1 MVLGQVVLA
10 AEQQVQVELRPVT
23 AAADLHPVPLVRVAL
38 QPDMAVVALQ
48 PVPLVRVDLLQ
59 DTAVAAQVALRQ
71 VLPVRVA
78 LQQVTAVVPR
88 QERLLRVANREQNF
102 YPLLRSAVSVESA
115 ESVPWGQQAG
125 QGPVRWVCEAELLD
139 LGLVE
144 PAGPDCSSV
153 DPVPRVE

>member
-1 MVLGQVVLA
+1 
-10 AEQQVQVELRPVT
+10 
-23 AAADLHPVPLVRVAL
+23 
-38 QPDMAVVALQ
+38 MAALQ
-48 PVPLVRVDLLQ
+48 PVPL
-59 DTAVAAQVALRQ
+59 
-71 VLPVRVA
+71 VRVA

-125 QGPVRWVCEAELLD
+125 QGPVRWVCEAERLELLD
-139 LGLVE
+139 QGLVE

-153 DPVPRVE
+153 GPVHRVE

>member
-23 AAADLHPVPLVRVAL
+23 AAADLHPVPLVRVDLL
-38 QPDMAVVALQ
+38 QDMAVAALQ
-48 PVPLVRVDLLQ
+48 PVPLVRVDL
-59 DTAVAAQVALRQ
+59 
-71 VLPVRVA
+71 
-78 LQQVTAVVPR
+78 QQVTAVVPR
-88 QERLLRVANREQNF
+88 QELLLRVANRERNF

-125 QGPVRWVCEAELLD
+125 QGPVRWVCEAERLELLD
-139 LGLVE
+139 QGLVE

-153 DPVPRVE
+153 GPVHRVE

>member
-23 AAADLHPVPLVRVAL
+23 AAADLHPVPLVRVDLL
-38 QPDMAVVALQ
+38 QDMAVVALQ
-48 PVPLVRVDLLQ
+48 PVPLVRVD
-59 DTAVAAQVALRQ
+59 
-71 VLPVRVA
+71 

-102 YPLLRSAVSVESA
+102 YPLLRSAVSEEPA

-125 QGPVRWVCEAELLD
+125 QGPVRWVCEAERLELLD
-139 LGLVE
+139 QGLVE
-144 PAGPDCSSV
+144 PVGPDCSSV
-153 DPVPRVE
+153 GPVHRVE

>member
-1 MVLGQVVLA
+1 
-10 AEQQVQVELRPVT
+10 
-23 AAADLHPVPLVRVAL
+23 
-38 QPDMAVVALQ
+38 MAALQ

-59 DTAVAAQVALRQ
+59 DMAVAALQPVPLVRVDLLQDMAVAALQPVPLGRVDLQQDMAVVAQVALRQ

-102 YPLLRSAVSVESA
+102 YPPLRSAVSVESA

-125 QGPVRWVCEAELLD
+125 QGPVRWVCEAERLELLD
-139 LGLVE
+139 QGLVE

-153 DPVPRVE
+153 GPVHRVE